1 MRSKNEQT
9 IRRAFSDFA
18 IDKHKRVLEGLE
30 GLMRDAVMFIYEQHR
45 VDGHENHLEYGD
57 TFGWAIYY
65 NGQLLKKKV
74 NTGMEISDF
83 SVSDELEARL
93 ANSKGYVG
101 IVMAGMDPKTIFWY
115 SHEDK
120 YFEVAKD
127 MIMAEFD
134 RFFTEI

>member
-74 NTGMEISDF
+74 NTGMQISDF

-115 SHEDK
+115 SHEEK

>member
-74 NTGMEISDF
+74 NTGTQISDF

-101 IVMAGMDPKTIFWY
+101 IVMAGMDPKTVFRY
-115 SHEDK
+115 SHEEK
-120 YFEVAKD
+120 YFEVAKN

>member
-115 SHEDK
+115 SHEKK

>member
-74 NTGMEISDF
+74 NTGTQISDF

-115 SHEDK
+115 NHEEK

>member
-74 NTGMEISDF
+74 NTGTQISDF

-115 SHEDK
+115 SHEEK

>member
-30 GLMRDAVMFIYEQHR
+30 GLMRDAVLFIYEQHR

-74 NTGMEISDF
+74 NTGTQISDF

-93 ANSKGYVG
+93 ANSNG
-101 IVMAGMDPKTIFWY
+101 
-115 SHEDK
+115 
-120 YFEVAKD
+120 
-127 MIMAEFD
+127 
-134 RFFTEI
+134 

>member
-57 TFGWAIYY
+57 TFGWAIYH

-115 SHEDK
+115 SHEEK
-120 YFEVAKD
+120 YFEVAKN

>member
-74 NTGMEISDF
+74 NTGTQISDF

-101 IVMAGMDPKTIFWY
+101 IVMAGMDPKTVFWY
-115 SHEDK
+115 KHEDK

-127 MIMAEFD
+127 MIMAEFN

>member
-45 VDGHENHLEYGD
+45 VDGHENHLETGD
-57 TFGWAIYY
+57 TFGWAVYY

-115 SHEDK
+115 KHEEK

>member
-57 TFGWAIYY
+57 TFGWAIYH

-115 SHEDK
+115 SHEEK

>member
-115 SHEDK
+115 SHEEK

>member
-9 IRRAFSDFA
+9 IKRAFSDFA
-18 IDKHKRVLEGLE
+18 LNKHYRVLEGLE
-30 GLMRDAVMFIYEQHR
+30 GILRDAVMFIYEQHR
-45 VDGHENHLEYGD
+45 VDGHTNHIETGD

-74 NTGMEISDF
+74 NTGMQVSEF
-83 SVSDELEARL
+83 SVSEELESRL

-101 IVMAGMDPKTIFWY
+101 IVMAGMDPTTIFWY
-115 SHEDK
+115 KHEEE
-120 YFEVAKD
+120 YFEIAKD
-127 MIMAEFD
+127 MIMAEYD

>member
-74 NTGMEISDF
+74 NTGKEISDF

-115 SHEDK
+115 HHEEK

>member
-30 GLMRDAVMFIYEQHR
+30 GLMRDAVLFIYEQHR

-101 IVMAGMDPKTIFWY
+101 IVMAGMDPKTVFWY
-115 SHEDK
+115 SHEEK

>member
-83 SVSDELEARL
+83 SVSDELESRL

-115 SHEDK
+115 SHEEK

>member
-74 NTGMEISDF
+74 NTGTQISDF

-115 SHEDK
+115 SHEEK
-120 YFEVAKD
+120 YFEVAKN

>member
-74 NTGMEISDF
+74 NTGTQISDF

-101 IVMAGMDPKTIFWY
+101 IVMAGMDPKTVFWY
-115 SHEDK
+115 SHEEK

>member
-18 IDKHKRVLEGLE
+18 LYKHMRVLEGLE

-115 SHEDK
+115 SHEEK

>member
-18 IDKHKRVLEGLE
+18 LYKHKRVLEGLE

-74 NTGMEISDF
+74 NTGTQISDF

-115 SHEDK
+115 SHEEK

>member
-65 NGQLLKKKV
+65 NGQLLKKNV
-74 NTGMEISDF
+74 NTGTQISDF

-115 SHEDK
+115 SHEEK

>member
-57 TFGWAIYY
+57 TFGWAIYH

-74 NTGMEISDF
+74 NTGTQISDF

-115 SHEDK
+115 SHEEK

>member
-65 NGQLLKKKV
+65 NGQLLRKKV

-115 SHEDK
+115 SHEEK